1 MTRRRQSPD
10 REVFSDAGFHA
21 YRADA
26 YARAGRDADALANAQ
41 TAFAL
46 LTHAPQVM
54 TGAWAQLVLQPVDT
68 ELAYGL
74 ILPILKKGRTDR
86 HFADAL
92 AAFTALPIQDYHSYS
107 NRSAVINSLGDH
119 TGALQ
124 ENERALALAPSD
136 PQVLNNQCF
145 ELAELGRGND
155 ALPVL
160 RASGA
165 NGARRGAGT
174 QLVRGG
180 ACRGGALQRGQSRT
194 RDGPRTGSGAARLS
208 AAADLHAGALS
219 FSRWTA
225 ASAPAPD
232 AGRFPSCRR

>member
-1 MTRRRQSPD
+1 MTRRRQNPD

-74 ILPILKKGRTDR
+74 ILPILKKGDDR

-107 NRSAVINSLGDH
+107 NRSAVIDSLGDH

-155 ALPVL
+155 ALPYCEQVVQM
-160 RASGA
+160 APDVAPVHDSYA
-165 NGARRGAGT
+165 
-174 QLVRGG
+174 V
-180 ACRGGALQRGQSRT
+180 AL
-194 RDGPRTGSGAARLS
+194 
-208 AAADLHAGALS
+208 AAAGRCSEANRERA
-219 FSRWTA
+219 TA
-225 ASAPAPD
+225 HELDPAPQD
-232 AGRFPSCRR
+232 YLQPLTCTPAH